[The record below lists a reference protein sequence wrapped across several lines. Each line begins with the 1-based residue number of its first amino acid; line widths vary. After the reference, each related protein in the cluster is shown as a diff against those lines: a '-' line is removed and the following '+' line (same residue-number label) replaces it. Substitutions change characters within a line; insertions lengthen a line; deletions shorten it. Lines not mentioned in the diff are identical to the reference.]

1 MAAAILSFNSI
12 AKPKIQNFSAL
23 PNEDSISPSLPPRP
37 SLIIKPNANKKL
49 PNQSYKK
56 LKQQQQPTIMEI
68 EQAIGAGF
76 FRDRDDID
84 SSSSKEKGRSL
95 FENIVKNTVGEKEGS
110 VEKKLRE
117 TGEWLLY
124 QSENT
129 SRSAGKQILITMF
142 VWVIPLWIFGF
153 LIAAGILQL
162 PFTTP
167 FLQDLL
173 S

>member
-1 MAAAILSFNSI
+1 
-12 AKPKIQNFSAL
+12 
-23 PNEDSISPSLPPRP
+23 
-37 SLIIKPNANKKL
+37 
-49 PNQSYKK
+49 
-56 LKQQQQPTIMEI
+56 MEI
-68 EQAIGAGF
+68 ERAIGAGI

-84 SSSSKEKGRSL
+84 SCSSEEKRSV
-95 FENIVKNTVGEKEGS
+95 FENVMRNTVGEKEGP

-117 TGEWLLY
+117 TGEWLLH

-129 SRSAGKQILITMF
+129 SRAAGKQILVTMF

-162 PFTTP
+162 PFTNP